1 VSRVVRLGLALWG
14 LACLHPAAAVAQG
27 YRLRLDSRLQHAAYR
42 GVQVDSI
49 PLGEVI
55 VGPGGGLVTPDGFAV
70 RCGVG
75 AAFCRYFPPGPIR
88 KASPMVTSADITLW
102 RLGLP
107 GLSIRASGRLG
118 VDLGDEDLWP
128 GTSPDLQL
136 IEGYAEYA
144 ARRGSA
150 RLGRQLLSNRLGLIG
165 FDGVRASG
173 RLLEPGLQ
181 LEAYAGLGL
190 ARASALPVTSPALD
204 PLDEFQP
211 RRRGLL
217 VGGAVG
223 YGRRGVDLRLDYQRE
238 VGRDP
243 NVLFAERI
251 ALSGSV
257 QPLPQWSLTAG
268 ADYDLANTW
277 VGNAD
282 ATVRFTSR
290 QVTAQAGLRQYRP
303 HFDLWTIWGA
313 FSPVPYHAVHGTVW
327 LTPVPPLQLRGRW
340 ERFAFSEAE
349 VSTGLVQVDDDGWRL
364 GVGATYT
371 PLAGLTLDLG
381 YHEEYGPGASSN
393 GVDGNVSWRA
403 LPTLALSAYGSTLE
417 RPLEFRFN
425 EADVRVFGL
434 EAEWEPTDR
443 LRLALG
449 GAHYQEDRERP
460 DAATLD
466 WNQTRLHGRVTMFF
480 GSGADRT
487 PLPPALRTRPR
498 AGVSR

>member
-144 ARRGSA
+144 ARRGNA
-150 RLGRQLLSNRLGLIG
+150 RLGRQLLSTRLGLIG

-223 YGRRGVDLRLDYQRE
+223 YGHRGVDLRLDYQRE

-243 NVLFAERI
+243 SVLFAERI

-290 QVTAQAGLRQYRP
+290 LLTAQAGLRQYRP

-349 VSTGLVQVDDDGWRL
+349 VTTALVQVDNDGWRL

-371 PLAGLTLDLG
+371 PLAGLTLDVG

-425 EADVRVFGL
+425 EADVWVFGL

-466 WNQTRLHGRVTMFF
+466 WNQTRLNGRVTMFF